1 MHFRLDDG
9 TELRFFSTMT
19 VFGSPLDVTIAETRH
34 RELLPRRR
42 GDRGTLPLSPI
53 VVVRLLT
60 VRESDAMKGQLN
72 VKTPAEYIAAVD
84 DKRRSDIAAL
94 DALIRKHA
102 PKLEPVI
109 MGGMLGY
116 GPFHYRY
123 ASGREGDAC
132 KLSIASNTSYISLYC
147 FAADAKGSVAERYV
161 DRLPKASIGKSCVR
175 FKKLADLDEKAL
187 VALIKETARMGLAA

>member
-1 MHFRLDDG
+1 MK
-9 TELRFFSTMT
+9 
-19 VFGSPLDVTIAETRH
+19 
-34 RELLPRRR
+34 
-42 GDRGTLPLSPI
+42 
-53 VVVRLLT
+53 
-60 VRESDAMKGQLN
+60 MKGQLN
-72 VKTPAEYIAAVD
+72 VTTPAEYVAAVD

-132 KLSIASNTSYISLYC
+132 KLSIASNASYISLYC
-147 FAADAKGSVAERYV
+147 FAADAKGYVAERYV
-161 DRLPKASIGKSCVR
+161 DRLPKTSIGKACVR

-187 VALIKETARMGLAA
+187 VALIKETAKMGLVA